1 MGAML
6 FKAAAIRFKSIA
18 PMGRSYNGCG
28 GVRQMRMRNA
38 CRVRPYGTTRSI
50 VSV

>member
-6 FKAAAIRFKSIA
+6 FKAAMRLTSIA

-28 GVRQMRMRNA
+28 CVQQMRRRNA
-38 CRVRPYGTTRSI
+38 CRVRPYGTTRSM

>member
-1 MGAML
+1 MPAML
-6 FKAAAIRFKSIA
+6 LRHRSKSIA

-38 CRVRPYGTTRSI
+38 CRVRPYGTT
-50 VSV
+50 